1 MGKGDDYQ
9 DMDETTYILDGRS
22 QKPAKAE
29 RSSQMLS
36 FFAGAPRS
44 SDGHPSHSCAHW
56 STARTRHRATP
67 HHPLR
72 PLLTRRVSPSFRR
85 HDGHAGCLRKAAT

>member
-29 RSSQMLS
+29 RSSQLS
-36 FFAGAPRS
+36 FL
-44 SDGHPSHSCAHW
+44 CN
-56 STARTRHRATP
+56 
-67 HHPLR
+67 
-72 PLLTRRVSPSFRR
+72 
-85 HDGHAGCLRKAAT
+85 

>member
-36 FFAGAPRS
+36 FFAGAPRAP
-44 SDGHPSHSCAHW
+44 DGHPYPSHSCAHCIAPAHAILHDAS
-56 STARTRHRATP
+56 STQTFAYAS
-67 HHPLR
+67 
-72 PLLTRRVSPSFRR
+72 RVAIVPQ
-85 HDGHAGCLRKAAT
+85 A